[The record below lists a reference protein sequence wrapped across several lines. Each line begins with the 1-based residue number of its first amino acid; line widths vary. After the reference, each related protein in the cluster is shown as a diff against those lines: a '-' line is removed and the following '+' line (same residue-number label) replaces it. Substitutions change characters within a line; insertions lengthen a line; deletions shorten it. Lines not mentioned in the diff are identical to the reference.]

1 MITSAGSRRAGVPR
15 RPEPLA
21 PQLGSHDGFGQQLFA
36 LGDLKK
42 SEAAFRQTCEAHPRE
57 GTSFN
62 NLAHVLLSQ
71 GVREEAL
78 EAARRAVALGG
89 PLRNVF
95 QTTLEEIEAT
105 AP

>member
-1 MITSAGSRRAGVPR
+1 
-15 RPEPLA
+15 
-21 PQLGSHDGFGQQLFA
+21 
-36 LGDLKK
+36 
-42 SEAAFRQTCEAHPRE
+42 
-57 GTSFN
+57 
-62 NLAHVLLSQ
+62 VLLSQ

-89 PLRNVF
+89 PLRNVL